1 MQVDFMIGLEK
12 VYWVIIGKKK
22 SCKWQ
27 VELEQP
33 EIDVMGNRKPWFLNE
48 WGVW

>member
-12 VYWVIIGKKK
+12 VYWVIIGKK
-22 SCKWQ
+22 SFKWQ

-33 EIDVMGNRKPWFLNE
+33 EIDVMRNRKPWFFNE
-48 WGVW
+48 RGVW